1 MVGFDGHKRIK
12 GTKIHAV
19 VTKESLP
26 VTVTIGSGREHEGRK
41 LIPIMESISIKPE
54 GRKGRPRKRPKVLYA
69 DTKYNMPLNIFYL
82 DGKRIKSQMPE
93 VSTKKRR
100 PGRPRLFDKTLY
112 NKVRSTIERFYAWMK
127 AFRRVIIRYERLPS
141 TYLGFVQLGCIAI
154 LLRRVSR

>member
-12 GTKIHAV
+12 GTKIHSV

-41 LIPIMESISIKPE
+41 FIPVMESISIK
-54 GRKGRPRKRPKVLYA
+54 GADGRPRRRPKILYA

-82 DGKRIKSQMPE
+82 DGKHIKSQMPE

-100 PGRPRLFDKTLY
+100 PGRPRLFNKTLY
-112 NKVRSTIERFYAWMK
+112 NKVRSMIERFYGWMK
-127 AFRRVIIRYERLPS
+127 AFRRIIIRYERLPS
-141 TYLGFVQLGCIAI
+141 TYLGFVQLGCVVI
-154 LLRRVSR
+154 LLR